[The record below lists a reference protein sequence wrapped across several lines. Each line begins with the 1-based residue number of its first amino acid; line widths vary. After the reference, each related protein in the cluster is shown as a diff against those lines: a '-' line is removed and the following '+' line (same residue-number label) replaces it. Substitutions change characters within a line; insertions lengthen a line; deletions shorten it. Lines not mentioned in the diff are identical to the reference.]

1 MNITN
6 MSKTIRKTDI
16 LICKK
21 NFKNFISGKEYVITW
36 YEFNIVIVSD
46 ELGGVR
52 FNTDNRNKDVKVK
65 TIVELSK
72 YLYDYFY
79 TKEELR
85 LKKLESL

>member
-1 MNITN
+1 MKPKRIET
-6 MSKTIRKTDI
+6 

-21 NFKNFISGKEYVITW
+21 EFKNFISGKEYVATW
-36 YEFNIVIVSD
+36 YEQNIALVFDDINSI
-46 ELGGVR
+46 R
-52 FNTDNRNKDVKVK
+52 FNTDNRNKYVEVV

-85 LKKLESL
+85 FKKLESL